1 MRGLADGIT
10 SSYQVGG
17 PPCGRS
23 RSACGGPAGCASL
36 RGCGPAPQGARVRA
50 PGALGA
56 LPLGPHPSPAA
67 RPFGPGVSGSPGP
80 CPPLPGGRPGPPGA
94 AWPPARSGSAC
105 PFGAPL
111 ASSLARWLRPVGA
124 GALRLARLRGS
135 PGGPRLRAWARPRLR
150 PRWQAAP
157 GASRRLALGPPCGA
171 LRPPCV
177 GGRPWPSPGLA
188 LRSRRRPGPPC
199 PRPGPAG
206 RGRLRRPGSLP
217 PVGRLGG
224 PVGPRKSAAAPGGGV
239 SQIPLAVKGFHGPL
253 GRVVYHFRES
263 TKMALDG
270 LKHLC

>member
-36 RGCGPAPQGARVRA
+36 RGCGPAPRGARVRA

-105 PFGAPL
+105 RLRRHRSLRPSLAGCGLSARGPCASPGFGAP
-111 ASSLARWLRPVGA
+111 
-124 GALRLARLRGS
+124 
-135 PGGPRLRAWARPRLR
+135 
-150 PRWQAAP
+150 P
-157 GASRRLALGPPCGA
+157 GARACGRGLGPGCA
-171 LRPPCV
+171 
-177 GGRPWPSPGLA
+177 
-188 LRSRRRPGPPC
+188 
-199 PRPGPAG
+199 
-206 RGRLRRPGSLP
+206 
-217 PVGRLGG
+217 PVGRLRPGPLGG
-224 PVGPRKSAAAPGGGV
+224 WRLARPAGLCGLPAWVVGLGPLRAWPCAPAAAPVPPALAPALRAGVGFAARARCPPWGGWAAL
-239 SQIPLAVKGFHGPL
+239 S
-253 GRVVYHFRES
+253 GR
-263 TKMALDG
+263 
-270 LKHLC
+270 